1 MAKSVL
7 KEDPILGIGPNRFS
21 SAWSM
26 YKPLE
31 INSTVFWDVP
41 FNSGSGALPTFFATN
56 GLLGILTWLV
66 FFLTFAWSGVRS
78 IFFSIKN
85 RMNWETIAFFML
97 SFYLFVSV
105 FFYSAGI
112 LVLLLAFAFAG
123 VFLGLFAS
131 TREGGEINMLFL
143 NDHRKSFFSILVLV
157 FIIVFSSAFSFK
169 YGQRFVSVSYFR
181 KALAASDISVA
192 ETYINKAL
200 ALYVND
206 LYLRTYMQVYLI
218 KLDTL
223 IKKGASLSD
232 EDKVLLQT
240 NLDQAVNGAQLSTTY
255 DRTNYLNFQ
264 ALGSLYQSLGS
275 FGVKDSYSK
284 AIEAYQMASTL
295 NPKNPGL
302 KLAITNAYF
311 LDKKIKEAKDSAN
324 EALALKPDF
333 IDALILLSEIA
344 KQDNDNTEALS
355 YAQKA
360 LALDPNNK
368 DLIKYVDSIKNSNS
382 IPASDSTPPPD
393 PTPKKP

>member
-1 MAKSVL
+1 M
-7 KEDPILGIGPNRFS
+7 
-21 SAWSM
+21 
-26 YKPLE
+26 
-31 INSTVFWDVP
+31 
-41 FNSGSGALPTFFATN
+41 
-56 GLLGILTWLV
+56 
-66 FFLTFAWSGVRS
+66 
-78 IFFSIKN
+78 
-85 RMNWETIAFFML
+85 
-97 SFYLFVSV
+97 
-105 FFYSAGI
+105 
-112 LVLLLAFAFAG
+112 
-123 VFLGLFAS
+123 
-131 TREGGEINMLFL
+131 
-143 NDHRKSFFSILVLV
+143 